1 MTTKQK
7 LTSGVRKML
16 PANTVSIIEDTYRR
30 SRVKIVSARHG
41 NPSKRMRVIAVT
53 GTNGK
58 TTTINYINSIL
69 KHAGYKTAMFST
81 AVIEI
86 NGNAKINDLN
96 ATVATTDQM
105 QKFFKQAK
113 KAKVDFVV
121 LEVTSHALHQH
132 KLSTVPIEM
141 AIMTNLTQDHLD
153 YHKTMDNYAAAKA
166 ILFKK
171 SPRYVVLNMDDEW
184 FDYFNK
190 YNAGEQKITY
200 GKGTKKNQPDA
211 LIKDIKS
218 YSDGSVA
225 NISIDHQVKIKLSTH
240 MPGEYNVYNATAAAA
255 ATYLLGLSTKDI
267 VGGIKTLEVIP
278 GRFETIKINKPF
290 DVVVDYAHTPDALEK
305 LLQTAKKI
313 SKSRVILV
321 FGATGDRDKT
331 KRPIMG
337 SIAAKYAD
345 RIFLTDEESYNE
357 NPDKIRKMIMDGI
370 KKSRATGKV
379 TEIPDREE
387 AIKRAIKI
395 AKKGDI
401 VLVTGMGHEKFRI
414 IEGKKVPW
422 SDAEVVLNA

>member
-1 MTTKQK
+1 
-7 LTSGVRKML
+7 
-16 PANTVSIIEDTYRR
+16 
-30 SRVKIVSARHG
+30 
-41 NPSKRMRVIAVT
+41 
-53 GTNGK
+53 
-58 TTTINYINSIL
+58 
-69 KHAGYKTAMFST
+69 
-81 AVIEI
+81 
-86 NGNAKINDLN
+86 
-96 ATVATTDQM
+96 
-105 QKFFKQAK
+105 
-113 KAKVDFVV
+113 
-121 LEVTSHALHQH
+121 
-132 KLSTVPIEM
+132 
-141 AIMTNLTQDHLD
+141 
-153 YHKTMDNYAAAKA
+153 
-166 ILFKK
+166 
-171 SPRYVVLNMDDEW
+171 
-184 FDYFNK
+184 
-190 YNAGEQKITY
+190 
-200 GKGTKKNQPDA
+200 
-211 LIKDIKS
+211 
-218 YSDGSVA
+218 
-225 NISIDHQVKIKLSTH
+225 

-357 NPDKIRKMIMDGI
+357 NPAKIRKMIMDGI